1 MIHVADPMW
10 SSWDLLLLSEQRDR
24 HQHCKCMAE
33 SHPPLRKYRKSR
45 ALAFM
50 VCRKVLWP
58 VAAVEVHTSR
68 EVEALNGTNVRLK
81 CTFSSSSPVG
91 QRLTVTWN
99 FRPQGINSA
108 ESMLYYYEK
117 PYPPTSGRFKERV
130 TWDGN
135 IGRND
140 ASVVVWN
147 LNPTDNGTFTCQVK
161 NPPDVDGTIGEIQLR
176 VVQQVH
182 FSEIHIL
189 SLVIGSACALM
200 IIVVIVV
207 VVWRHYR
214 NRRQE
219 KSIEMVETELTE
231 KEKLK
236 STEEKVAVPL
246 ED

>member
-1 MIHVADPMW
+1 MPCLAVELLGAPFSP
-10 SSWDLLLLSEQRDR
+10 SSLISLLSLWTMDL
-24 HQHCKCMAE
+24 
-33 SHPPLRKYRKSR
+33 PPPVHGPSWMGAVLFLGGQL
-45 ALAFM
+45 LA
-50 VCRKVLWP
+50 LWP

-81 CTFSSSSPVG
+81 CTFSSSSPVS
-91 QRLTVTWN
+91 QRVAVTWN
-99 FRPQGINSA
+99 FRPQGMNSP
-108 ESMLYYYEK
+108 ESVLYYYEE

-135 IGRND
+135 IDRND
-140 ASVVVWN
+140 ASIVVWN

-189 SLVIGSACALM
+189 ALVIGSACALM
-200 IIVVIVV
+200 IIVVIMV

-214 NRRQE
+214 NRRGQE
-219 KSIEMVETELTE
+219 KSTEMVETELTE

>member
-1 MIHVADPMW
+1 MDFPPPVHGP
-10 SSWDLLLLSEQRDR
+10 SWMGAVLFLGGQLL
-24 HQHCKCMAE
+24 A
-33 SHPPLRKYRKSR
+33 
-45 ALAFM
+45 
-50 VCRKVLWP
+50 LWP

-81 CTFSSSSPVG
+81 CTFSSSSPVS
-91 QRLTVTWN
+91 QSVTVTWN
-99 FRPQGINSA
+99 FRPQRTNSP
-108 ESMLYYYEK
+108 ESVLYYYEE

-135 IGRND
+135 IDRND
-140 ASVVVWN
+140 ASIVVWN

-161 NPPDVDGTIGEIQLR
+161 NPPDVDGVIGEIQLR

-189 SLVIGSACALM
+189 ALVIGSACALM
-200 IIVVIVV
+200 IIVVIMV

-214 NRRQE
+214 NRRGQK
-219 KSIEMVETELTE
+219 KSTEMVETELTE